1 MRIWQDAHDNLIT
14 DEQLVRHIASFGSLS
29 RALEEGDIRLVIAT
43 EPQAK
48 PVEEPAS
55 TGRRR
60 PHAPLSAWL

>member
-1 MRIWQDAHDNLIT
+1 MRIWQDAQGNLIT
-14 DEQLVRHIASFGSLS
+14 DEQLARHIASFGNMS
-29 RALEEGDIRLVIAT
+29 RALKEGDIHLVIAT
-43 EPQAK
+43 ESEAK

>member
-1 MRIWQDAHDNLIT
+1 MRIWQDAQGNLIT
-14 DEQLVRHIASFGSLS
+14 DEQLARHIASFGSMS

-43 EPQAK
+43 EPEAK
-48 PVEEPAS
+48 PIEEPNS